1 MIRLNQSGLLF
12 VPKRWQRAK
21 VINWLKR
28 IHAWTGFWGA
38 LLFLLMGSSGFL
50 LNHRDTLK
58 IDTGKPVEVSAMNIA
73 VQPGVITDADGLG
86 RWAKQALG
94 MNVEAKPPRA
104 GPGDGGRGRGDG
116 AGLGRGEGG
125 RGEGAGREGGP
136 DRRFMGRKLPET
148 EQWTRVFNLADGKVT
163 VAYVPGAAFVSA
175 KREDAGALNTMK
187 NLHKG
192 VGLSVVWVLFIDT
205 VAGALITMSLT
216 GFLLWSRL
224 HGGRLLAG
232 GIVAVSL
239 GVAVAGVAPYL

>member
-12 VPKRWQRAK
+12 VPKRWQRAN

-58 IDTGKPVEVSAMNIA
+58 IDTGKPVEVSAMTIA
-73 VQPGVITDADGLG
+73 VAPGTIRDADGLG
-86 RWAKQALG
+86 TWAKQALG
-94 MNVEAKPPRA
+94 MHAEPKPPRA
-104 GPGDGGRGRGDG
+104 GPGDRGKGGGD
-116 AGLGRGEGG
+116 R
-125 RGEGAGREGGP
+125 AGRRGGE
-136 DRRFMGRKLPET
+136 DRRFMGRKLPEV
-148 EQWTRVFNLADGKVT
+148 EQWTRVFNLADGRVT
-163 VAYVPGAAFVSA
+163 VEYVPGAPFVSA
-175 KREDAGALNTMK
+175 KREAAGVLNTMK

-192 VGLSVVWVLFIDT
+192 VGLSVVWVLFVDT
-205 VAGALITMSLT
+205 IAGALVAMSLT

-239 GVAVAGVAPYL
+239 GLAVAGVAPYL